1 MITRIV
7 FLSAHDRI
15 RRRDRPH
22 VRNIARKHTT
32 MSEWIMHSVTERHR
46 ACMRQIC
53 AKFDVCHIFLDLF
66 SFSFFPSLPPPPPP
80 PPGPSLLAP
89 RPTQL
94 PDPSSLPR
102 GPPCCL
108 RGPLSL
114 SPTEPL
120 PTYYQTN
127 FEFNINETSEAE
139 GTADHVT
146 LLRLLLLLEASSHLY
161 MRDPH

>member
-53 AKFDVCHIFLDLF
+53 AKFDVCQTSPHLLRILSLF
-66 SFSFFPSLPPPPPP
+66 FFFFPSPPRT
-80 PPGPSLLAP
+80 LLAGSEAHP
-89 RPTQL
+89 ALLKTLLASPEAL
-94 PDPSSLPR
+94 HAASVAHFLCP
-102 GPPCCL
+102 L
-108 RGPLSL
+108 RSRCPLTTKLILNSTL
-114 SPTEPL
+114 MKLVRQREPL
-120 PTYYQTN
+120 T
-127 FEFNINETSEAE
+127 
-139 GTADHVT
+139 
-146 LLRLLLLLEASSHLY
+146 
-161 MRDPH
+161 M